1 MTYEQARTLIEQ
13 TLPEKRFIH
22 TLGVVETAE
31 HLAKTYGVNVEQAR
45 LAAMLHD
52 YAKYMDRDEMRQVV
66 LDEQLDLALL
76 EFDDELLHAPVGAVL
91 LDRAYDLDAAVVSAI
106 KNHTTGSPGMSRLDQ
121 VIFVSDAI
129 EPNRRYPGVEAL
141 RDVAEQS
148 LELAVVATLRQSIQ
162 HLLNKS
168 VRIFPLT
175 IATYNDFVKT
185 P

>member
-1 MTYEQARTLIEQ
+1 MRLNRT
-13 TLPEKRFIH
+13 
-22 TLGVVETAE
+22 GVI
-31 HLAKTYGVNVEQAR
+31 LA
-45 LAAMLHD
+45 
-52 YAKYMDRDEMRQVV
+52 
-66 LDEQLDLALL
+66 
-76 EFDDELLHAPVGAVL
+76 
-91 LDRAYDLDAAVVSAI
+91 
-106 KNHTTGSPGMSRLDQ
+106 
-121 VIFVSDAI
+121 
-129 EPNRRYPGVEAL
+129 VEAL